1 MLQYDKSMATD
12 KIKQLGIDAL
22 TEAHATF
29 LKLVRDGSAQQD
41 VGENQFGEMA
51 MQIDI
56 QSEETVIKH
65 LRAYSDKAKQGIRV
79 VSEEHGEF
87 IIGGKPELTVFLD
100 GFDGSSA
107 FRDSKG
113 KARGGTMFALYK
125 GTDPRFQDYLFGGI
139 ADHILGKLVIATK
152 GGGAFMVAGDK
163 TYIARVSNTKTLDDA
178 TRIDIDEGVQNYPT
192 FPAHAQGYFY
202 DPIKKSFKTRY
213 VGSSAVYFFDLAVG
227 KADVVLEYGRKNNLE
242 HMVAYPLIM
251 ESGGVMEFVAGGDL
265 GPTLYSEYCAT
276 NSGYPAII
284 AAATSQ
290 LAQAA
295 RSRSSSGRL

>member
-1 MLQYDKSMATD
+1 MMNPDLEQF
-12 KIKQLGIDAL
+12 GIGAL
-22 TEAHATF
+22 REAHMTF
-29 LKLVRDGSAQQD
+29 LRLVRDGSARRD
-41 VGENQFGEMA
+41 VGRNQFGEMA

-56 QSEETVIKH
+56 ASEEAVITH
-65 LRAYSDKAKQGIRV
+65 LRMYAGKIKQGIRV

-87 IIGGKPELTVFLD
+87 VIGGKPVLTAFLD

-139 ADHILGKLVIATK
+139 VDHMLEELVVAVK
-152 GGGAFMVAGDK
+152 GAG
-163 TYIARVSNTKTLDDA
+163 TLLVTGSNTAAARVSDTKTLDA
-178 TRIDIDEGVQNYPT
+178 STRIDIDEGVKNYPT

-227 KADVVLEYGRKNNLE
+227 NTDVVLEYGRKNNLE
-242 HMVAYPLIM
+242 HMVAYPLVV
-251 ESGGVMEFVAGGDL
+251 ESGGVMEFVAGRDL
-265 GPTLYSEYCAT
+265 GPTRYSDYCAMDG
-276 NSGYPAII
+276 GYPAII
-284 AAATSQ
+284 AAATSA
-290 LAQAA
+290 LADAVR
-295 RSRSSSGRL
+295 RSCKL